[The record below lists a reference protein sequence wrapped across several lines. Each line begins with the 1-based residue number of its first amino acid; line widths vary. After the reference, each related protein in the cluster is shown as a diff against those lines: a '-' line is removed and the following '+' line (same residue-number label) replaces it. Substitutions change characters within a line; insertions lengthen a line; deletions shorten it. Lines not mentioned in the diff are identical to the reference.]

1 MDFCT
6 GMVVRSRAGRDAGRW
21 CVIVELQ
28 ENYAM
33 VADGALR
40 RLAKPKRK
48 KLMHLAKT
56 NTVLTLSEY
65 PTDNRLKQALA
76 AFGQPGAMH
85 EGGQELV

>member
-1 MDFCT
+1 MARCA
-6 GMVVRSRAGRDAGRW
+6 VWPSRN
-21 CVIVELQ
+21 E
-28 ENYAM
+28 
-33 VADGALR
+33 
-40 RLAKPKRK
+40 K

>member
-6 GMVVRSRAGRDAGRW
+6 GMVVRSRAGRDADRW
-21 CVIVELQ
+21 CVIVGLQ
-28 ENYAM
+28 GNYALI
-33 VADGALR
+33 ADGALR

-56 NTVLTLSEY
+56 NTVLTLSAY
-65 PTDNRLKQALA
+65 PTDNSLKQALA
-76 AFGQPGAMH
+76 AFGQPVAVH